1 MKESKHAS
9 PDSGWWRAAA
19 VVFQLQLQALAGRRP
34 RPHSAGQQPMP
45 WAVCVLLLLAFPAAA
60 TGFAG
65 APCTAPGDGGPR
77 LGLGAV
83 MLLVRSPGT

>member
-1 MKESKHAS
+1 MKTSVTAC
-9 PDSGWWRAAA
+9 DRA
-19 VVFQLQLQALAGRRP
+19 LGTD
-34 RPHSAGQQPMP
+34 
-45 WAVCVLLLLAFPAAA
+45 LLLLAFPAAA